1 MNCRGPTVCIVT
13 QPAVCQASWRM
24 SLSRQFRATPRKF
37 SFPFKVETIR
47 VRKFVLLT
55 LSMPGR
61 NGCIE
66 EGRTRAHRHQTE
78 AEEHNLGE
86 RLLALIVKDDIQKRT
101 MNLQS
106 TGGVIVDEAQL

>member
-1 MNCRGPTVCIVT
+1 
-13 QPAVCQASWRM
+13 
-24 SLSRQFRATPRKF
+24 
-37 SFPFKVETIR
+37 
-47 VRKFVLLT
+47 
-55 LSMPGR
+55 MPGR

-106 TGGVIVDEAQL
+106 TGGVIVDEA